1 MRWSRRKPAIASSDV
16 RALAFVG
23 RRTRLVRVVLVIAA
37 CGLLAAGVASSRNLE
52 TRPGG
57 LLPGDSTGVV
67 VLDLSLSIS
76 GEDYTDM
83 RRALRRLI
91 DEGTPVG
98 LVVFS
103 DVPYEL
109 LPPGTPASE
118 LEPLLRLLVTGRYAP
133 PVNPWVQVFRAG
145 TRISTALELARDMLV
160 RDEIENGSIILVSD
174 LETAPDDV
182 PPLANTVQR
191 LRAEGIRLR
200 VVGLAPSTD
209 AQVIFRGLVGD
220 DAFAA
225 KGAEPSQPKPRDATD
240 VVPLG
245 LAVFGLLLFLALAV
259 HERLA
264 ARLGLGPASRPR
276 EGEA

>member
-1 MRWSRRKPAIASSDV
+1 V
-16 RALAFVG
+16 
-23 RRTRLVRVVLVIAA
+23 
-37 CGLLAAGVASSRNLE
+37 AGVASSRNLE

-67 VLDLSLSIS
+67 VLDLSLSITD
-76 GEDYTDM
+76 EDYADM
-83 RRALRRLI
+83 RRAVRRLI
-91 DEGTPVG
+91 AEGTPSG

-118 LEPLLRLLVTGRYAP
+118 LEPLLRLLVAQRYAP

-145 TRISTALELARDMLV
+145 TRISTALELAAATLE
-160 RDEIENGSIILVSD
+160 RDEVENGTIVLVSD

-182 PPLANTVQR
+182 PALANTVQR
-191 LRAEGIRLR
+191 LEEEGIRLR

-209 AQVIFRGLVGD
+209 AQVIFRGLIGD
-220 DAFAA
+220 EAIASTS
-225 KGAEPSQPKPRDATD
+225 AEPSRPKPRGATD

-245 LAVFGLLLFLALAV
+245 LVVFGLLLFLSLAA

-264 ARLGLGPASRPR
+264 ARLGLGRAPRPQ